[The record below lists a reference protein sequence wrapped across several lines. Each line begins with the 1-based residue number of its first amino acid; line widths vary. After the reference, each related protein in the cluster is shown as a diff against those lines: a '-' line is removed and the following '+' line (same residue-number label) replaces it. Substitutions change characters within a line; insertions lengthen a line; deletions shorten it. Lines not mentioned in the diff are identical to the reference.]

1 MSIHDGIADG
11 LTIIRNGVSSRKK
24 SVELT
29 FSTKM
34 ANILTI
40 LKEEGFI
47 SNFKKEE
54 VKGKTYSKLR
64 VELKY
69 VDNKSVIE
77 VLKRIST
84 PGLRVYRSVDAITSV
99 RNGFGIAIISTSKG
113 MMTDKEARAQKVGGE
128 VICHVW

>member
-54 VKGKTYSKLR
+54 VKGKAYSKLR